1 MKIKIMLRDEIIYL
15 RRLESTDLDLTWK
28 WINTP
33 EIFLTMGVNAPVS
46 KSAQQR
52 WFENLDKSND
62 KIVFAICLHEKKL
75 HVGNISL
82 DSIDWRHRNARLAIF
97 IADKSYHRKGI
108 GSRAV
113 NLALE
118 YAFNY
123 YNLHRIYLKIDA
135 ERERELFDFYGR
147 FGFRKEGYL
156 VEHEF
161 KNGKYIDKILYGIIK
176 NEW

>member
-1 MKIKIMLRDEIIYL
+1 MLKDDLIYL
-15 RRLESTDLDLTWK
+15 RKLESLDLDRTWE

-33 EIFLTMGVNAPVS
+33 EIFLVLGVTAPIT

-52 WFENLDKSND
+52 WFENLDQSD
-62 KIVFAICLHEKKL
+62 DRIVFAICLHEENE
-75 HVGNISL
+75 HIGNISL

-97 IADKSYHRKGI
+97 IADKSYHGKGI

-113 NLALE
+113 NLLLK

-135 ERERELFDFYGR
+135 EREKELFKFYGR

-156 VEHEF
+156 VEHEY
-161 KNGKYIDKILYGIIK
+161 KNGQYIDKIIYGLIRNNWII
-176 NEW
+176 